1 MKEYYAQLDEM
12 AKEAGGPYRLSSILI
27 KRVRQLVRG
36 SASAFRSRGFSPV
49 DTAFEEF
56 GRAELQVAEDS
67 SSVIELLDKK
77 DKKDKKEKKGKK

>member
-12 AKEAGGPYRLSSILI
+12 SREAGGPYRLSSILI

-36 SASAFRSRGFSPV
+36 SVSAFRTRGFNPV

-56 GRAELQVAEDS
+56 RRAKLQVAEDS
-67 SSVIELLDKK
+67 SSGELLERK
-77 DKKDKKEKKGKK
+77 DKKGKK